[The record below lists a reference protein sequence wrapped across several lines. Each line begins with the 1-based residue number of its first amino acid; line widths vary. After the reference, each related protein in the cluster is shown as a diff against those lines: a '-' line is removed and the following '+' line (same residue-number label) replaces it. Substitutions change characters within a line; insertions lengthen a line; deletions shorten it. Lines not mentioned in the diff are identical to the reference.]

1 MKQSITIMRRRRGV
15 GQWMAAGLALL
26 AAIALGW
33 GGCSPPAEQTP
44 RQPAGESSSGGSP
57 ATGPATEP
65 AGPQPAETQSPEA
78 LQPSEQPGAEVQVPE
93 QPAGQP
99 AQPGKG
105 PTAAEQPGGP
115 EEPQIPAEQSGQAVQ
130 PEQPVEQPEPPAA
143 GQSGQSEPGSG
154 TTSEPPLTYP
164 PVQVPAESIAG
175 QEPTEG
181 VQGGE
186 SGATVPA
193 EQPAAPGTEA
203 PSPSG
208 EAVAQVQVAAALGSP
223 LVDHPERLKR
233 LDPQKP
239 LWLDPDGKRV
249 VMIGQVCQTDAPL
262 EVFACLKG
270 TKEHEAVVTVDI
282 EAYKVHAALLAIG
295 AKAGHPVQWAP
306 DYVPA
311 TGSVIEVTVHWKDAQ
326 GKVRS
331 ARAQDWIRN
340 VKTGRA
346 MEHEWVFAGSRFW
359 VDPDTGQRR
368 YEAESGEFICVSNFS
383 NAMLDLPIE
392 SSQANSDLLF
402 ETFSERIP
410 PLGTPVTIVLRPKP
424 DGSEETAESAQQKPA
439 EEAAPPS
446 GSPPGAEAPSAE
458 PAPTQPP
465 ETQPPEPAKPADEQP
480 ASHAPQQD

>member
-1 MKQSITIMRRRRGV
+1 
-15 GQWMAAGLALL
+15 
-26 AAIALGW
+26 
-33 GGCSPPAEQTP
+33 
-44 RQPAGESSSGGSP
+44 
-57 ATGPATEP
+57 
-65 AGPQPAETQSPEA
+65 
-78 LQPSEQPGAEVQVPE
+78 
-93 QPAGQP
+93 
-99 AQPGKG
+99 
-105 PTAAEQPGGP
+105 
-115 EEPQIPAEQSGQAVQ
+115 
-130 PEQPVEQPEPPAA
+130 
-143 GQSGQSEPGSG
+143 
-154 TTSEPPLTYP
+154 
-164 PVQVPAESIAG
+164 
-175 QEPTEG
+175 
-181 VQGGE
+181 
-186 SGATVPA
+186 
-193 EQPAAPGTEA
+193 
-203 PSPSG
+203 
-208 EAVAQVQVAAALGSP
+208 
-223 LVDHPERLKR
+223 
-233 LDPQKP
+233 
-239 LWLDPDGKRV
+239 
-249 VMIGQVCQTDAPL
+249 MIGQVCQTDAPL

-383 NAMLDLPIE
+383 NAML
-392 SSQANSDLLF
+392 A
-402 ETFSERIP
+402 
-410 PLGTPVTIVLRPKP
+410 IVLRPKP

-465 ETQPPEPAKPADEQP
+465 ETQPPEPAKPLDEQP